1 MIALFAEKP
10 LHGAVDGKPND
21 IDSEDLAVL
30 ATFKSNPALWAQL
43 TRLARLCRDED
54 PSCLL
59 ADQAEDAID
68 QAGQAMKLETLRGWA
83 RSCAGHAELARA
95 ASGSG
100 KRSKKNS

>member
-1 MIALFAEKP
+1 MQTP
-10 LHGAVDGKPND
+10 DT

-43 TRLARLCRDED
+43 TRLARLCRDDD
-54 PSCLL
+54 PSCRL

-83 RSCAGHAELARA
+83 RSCAANAERERA
-95 ASGSG
+95 AGGAG